1 MCWDSVISE
10 SPIYKEK
17 LRLKNEMLKPCEIHM
32 TEEQASRFWD
42 YIYSDDLDFYEDFL
56 IYLPNNQQE
65 IFFEENPEFMS
76 EFPVSRDK
84 MYLLKNKTFRDTL
97 RKIKR
102 YEGGK

>member
-1 MCWDSVISE
+1 MRNAVPKSND
-10 SPIYKEK
+10 
-17 LRLKNEMLKPCEIHM
+17 KNM
-32 TEEQASRFWD
+32 TEEQEKKFFKF
-42 YIYSDDLDFYEDFL
+42 IFEDDLYFYEEFTIHLTD
-56 IYLPNNQQE
+56 NQQE
-65 IFFEENPEFMS
+65 KFFEENPEFMS